1 MMDMHEKRE
10 KLQEYLREPGC
21 TPIMCAYDVLSA
33 KLIENA
39 GFPIVYT
46 GSFITGA
53 SQFGMADVGL
63 VQLKDLLPLAREI
76 AKEVDLPIIADVDNG
91 WYHAGNIWRMM
102 VSVHQICKP

>member
-46 GSFITGA
+46 GSFYYRC
-53 SQFGMADVGL
+53 F
-63 VQLKDLLPLAREI
+63 
-76 AKEVDLPIIADVDNG
+76 
-91 WYHAGNIWRMM
+91 
-102 VSVHQICKP
+102 SVWHGRCRTCFS

>member
-39 GFPIVYT
+39 GFPIVYI
-46 GSFITGA
+46 GSSITGA
-53 SQFGMADVGL
+53 
-63 VQLKDLLPLAREI
+63 
-76 AKEVDLPIIADVDNG
+76 
-91 WYHAGNIWRMM
+91 
-102 VSVHQICKP
+102 